1 MTMVSHSSRDRFVAA
16 INGEP
21 VDRVPIGP
29 PFQGYWA
36 LQQAGVPVR
45 TSIDKPQLAA
55 SAQLKAVE
63 RCAFDGFETMW
74 DWLAPVEAV
83 GCTVDMPDVGNPSTA
98 THVVTSPSVLD
109 SLEVPD
115 PEKDYR
121 LQSAM
126 HTTSIIRNK
135 LGSDK
140 FLYTTLVSP
149 FTLVGELRGVENLML
164 DMYDE
169 PDFVHDMLSFAEDVV
184 VRYSEYLTSWGVD
197 GVILCDPTASADL
210 ISKEDFETF
219 SKHYLK
225 APIKAIRDADAYVLL
240 HICGNTS
247 DRLDTIGELD
257 IDVFSLDFLVDLAYA
272 KETLGDSPT
281 LLGNVNPAET
291 LFNGTAEQ
299 VVREAQACI
308 QKTDGKAFVLGAGCD
323 IAPGSPMDNVEALK
337 TVVARK

>member
-1 MTMVSHSSRDRFVAA
+1 
-16 INGEP
+16 
-21 VDRVPIGP
+21 
-29 PFQGYWA
+29 
-36 LQQAGVPVR
+36 
-45 TSIDKPQLAA
+45 
-55 SAQLKAVE
+55 
-63 RCAFDGFETMW
+63 
-74 DWLAPVEAV
+74 
-83 GCTVDMPDVGNPSTA
+83 
-98 THVVTSPSVLD
+98 VLD

-121 LQSAM
+121 VQSAM
-126 HTTSIIRNK
+126 HTTNIIRNK

-140 FLYTTLVSP
+140 FLYMTLVSP

-169 PDFVHDMLSFAEDVV
+169 PDFVHDLLSFAEDVV
-184 VRYSEYLTSWGVD
+184 KVYSEYLTTWGVD

-225 APIKAIRDADAYVLL
+225 APIKVIRDAGTYVLL

-247 DRLDTIGELD
+247 DRLDTIGDLD

-272 KETLGDSPT
+272 RETLGTSPT

-291 LFNGTAEQ
+291 LFNGTADK
-299 VVREAQACI
+299 VATEARACI
-308 QKTDGKAFVLGAGCD
+308 EKTEGRSHILGAGCD
-323 IAPGSPMDNVEALK
+323 IAPGSPMANVEALK
-337 TVVARK
+337 TVVNRT